1 MQPDTK
7 PATGGKS
14 ERSGSSKALNA
25 TVVTT
30 LAVVLAV
37 YIGALVGYRLLEQ
50 PPKPFEFTESSVIQE
65 TAVIIRLGK
74 METVENKLTVDVL
87 VHPDNDILS
96 AGPEAAANPIVRLS
110 SWTADG
116 ELIHMHD
123 DLRSNESTVELTAVG
138 DPDHWPLDTYVSN
151 TIGVEVFFGD
161 EANKRSV
168 PAVLVVAG
176 AINGWEVDS
185 NIKVLEAPWG
195 PIQSVSFHLDRTRG
209 AHAVDFGILLVLMVL
224 PGTALF
230 VAIEMLLNR
239 RKFLPPFITWYAAM
253 LFAVVPLRNILPGA
267 PPTGAWIDVAVI
279 LWVLLA
285 LSAAMVVFLVAWWRQ
300 TREEEQLNPKV

>member
-1 MQPDTK
+1 
-7 PATGGKS
+7 
-14 ERSGSSKALNA
+14 
-25 TVVTT
+25 
-30 LAVVLAV
+30 
-37 YIGALVGYRLLEQ
+37 
-50 PPKPFEFTESSVIQE
+50 
-65 TAVIIRLGK
+65 
-74 METVENKLTVDVL
+74 
-87 VHPDNDILS
+87 
-96 AGPEAAANPIVRLS
+96 
-110 SWTADG
+110 
-116 ELIHMHD
+116 
-123 DLRSNESTVELTAVG
+123 
-138 DPDHWPLDTYVSN
+138 PDHWPLDTYVSN

-239 RKFLPPFITWYAAM
+239 RKFLPPFITWY
-253 LFAVVPLRNILPGA
+253 
-267 PPTGAWIDVAVI
+267 
-279 LWVLLA
+279 
-285 LSAAMVVFLVAWWRQ
+285 
-300 TREEEQLNPKV
+300 

>member
-7 PATGGKS
+7 PATGRKS

-25 TVVTT
+25 TVLTT
-30 LAVVLAV
+30 LAVVIAV

-50 PPKPFEFTESSVIQE
+50 PPQPFEFTESSVIQE
-65 TAVIIRLGK
+65 TAVILRLGK

-96 AGPEAAANPIVRLS
+96 AGPEAAANPVVRLS

-116 ELIHMHD
+116 QLIHMHD
-123 DLRSNESTVELTAVG
+123 DLRSNASTVELTAVG
-138 DPDHWPLDTYVSN
+138 DPDHWPLDNYVSN
-151 TIGVEVFFGD
+151 TIGVEVFYG
-161 EANKRSV
+161 EGANRRSV
-168 PAVLVVAG
+168 PAVVVVAG
-176 AINGWEVDS
+176 AINGWDVDS

-195 PIQSVSFHLDRTRG
+195 PIQSVSFHLERTRG

-285 LSAAMVVFLVAWWRQ
+285 LSAAMVVYLAAWWRQ

>member
-1 MQPDTK
+1 MQPESAPDTD
-7 PATGGKS
+7 AKS
-14 ERSGSSKALNA
+14 ETPRSSRALNA

-30 LAVVLAV
+30 LAVVIAV
-37 YIGALVGYRLLEQ
+37 YVGALVGYRLLEQ
-50 PPKPFEFTESSVIQE
+50 PPKPFEFSESSEIGE
-65 TAVIIRLGK
+65 TAVILRLGK
-74 METVENKLTVDVL
+74 MEPVENKLTVDVL
-87 VHPDNDILS
+87 VHPDNDLLGN
-96 AGPEAAANPIVRLS
+96 GPEAAANPIVRLS
-110 SWTADG
+110 SWTQDG

-123 DLRSNESTVELTAVG
+123 DLKSNASTVEFTAVG
-138 DPDHWPLDTYVSN
+138 DPDHWPLDTYISN
-151 TIGVEVFFGD
+151 TIGVEVFYGD
-161 EANKRSV
+161 GPDRRSV
-168 PAVLVVAG
+168 PAAVVVAG
-176 AINGWEVDS
+176 SINGWDVDS
-185 NIKVLEAPWG
+185 EKKVLEAPWG
-195 PIQSVSFHLDRTRG
+195 PIQGVTFHMERTRG

-285 LSAAMVVFLVAWWRQ
+285 LSAAMVVYLAAWWRQ
-300 TREEEQLNPKV
+300 TRAEENRHPKT